1 MSGVLASG
9 PELAGFEAIVAL
21 TGGVLIVLGL
31 LMVLLRI
38 GLYCLDRLRG

>member
-21 TGGVLIVLGL
+21 TGGVLAVLVL
-31 LMVLLRI
+31 FMILLRI
-38 GLYCLDRLRG
+38 GLYWLDRLLG